1 MTTWRDIKNKCAE
14 LIPPFNDNLLLN
26 FRRRKVGEA
35 KDFLDTVLRHN
46 FKLFSGKM
54 EYIGYDVCD
63 PDEQIEYIK
72 NAKILRRC
80 FDINVSTFELVRY
93 KFMFEGMV
101 YHIYIKVP
109 FFQNEYILMSGT
121 KNYAL
126 LPIIEKGGIHRIS
139 GQTLRI
145 KVLRTPMNFNRNETK
160 MVTTTEGHV
169 DKDIIITGKIHQ
181 KKTTSKKLG
190 GMPIILYNLATMP
203 LHDVLAAYG
212 FAEDEFHLVTMMTD
226 LEHFEYI
233 AIREGVYLKIKRG
246 VMEDRNKRRFII
258 SYMACINA
266 YPIFDD
272 IRILYSNNCW
282 YYRTIMGKYIDP
294 TSDNMQ
300 RLYDNAVK
308 HLETTNTVVDPISQ
322 IQLASAGLPVKDIY
336 DLIRQLFFR
345 IDELII
351 DYDPRDLYSKKI
363 GTLNQLLA
371 PCVEKINLAQ
381 FRLINNKNEA
391 LSPQTVASFAAR
403 SSQYSNYLTHSEIF
417 RSNPTFQND
426 NYLLSI
432 GTKCFRTTEEI
443 ETRRPARSGHKS
455 SIPRPGLAAHP
466 SRLVVTS
473 LTSIS
478 SSSPLVSG
486 DINPYLQIDDNGD
499 IIKPPWADEI
509 AHIFD

>member
-1 MTTWRDIKNKCAE
+1 MNCREIVKMCSDQA
-14 LIPPFNDNLLLN
+14 PPFNDYLLLD
-26 FRRRKVGEA
+26 FRRQKIAQA
-35 KDFLDTVLRHN
+35 KDFLDTVFRHN
-46 FKLFSGKM
+46 FQLFEGKLQ
-54 EYIGYDVCD
+54 YIGYTVCD

-80 FDINVSTFELVRY
+80 FDINVTTSELVRY
-93 KFMFEGMV
+93 MFTFQGET
-101 YHIYIKVP
+101 YSIYIRVA
-109 FFQNEYILMSGT
+109 FMQNEYVLVAGT
-121 KNYAL
+121 KNYPL
-126 LPIIEKGGIHRIS
+126 LPIIERGGIHRIS

-160 MVTTTEGHV
+160 MVVTVEGKV
-169 DKDIIITGKIHQ
+169 YKDIIVTGKIHQ

-190 GMPIILYNLATMP
+190 GMPIILYNLAVQP
-203 LHDVLAAYG
+203 LYDVTASYG
-212 FAEDEFHLVTMMTD
+212 FEPGEFQLVSEMTD
-226 LEHFEYI
+226 LEAFEYI
-233 AIREGVYLKIKRG
+233 QIREGVYLRFKRG
-246 VMEDRNKRRFII
+246 LMENRDKRRFII
-258 SYMACINA
+258 SYITCINA

-272 IRILYSNNCW
+272 IRILYSANCW

-308 HLETTNTVVDPISQ
+308 HLETTNTVVDPISRM
-322 IQLASAGLPVKDIY
+322 QLTAANVPVNDIY
-336 DLIRQLFFR
+336 DLIRQIFFR
-345 IDELII
+345 IDDLII
-351 DYDPRDLYSKKI
+351 DYDPRDLYNKKI

-371 PCVEKINLAQ
+371 PLVEKINLAQ
-381 FRLINNKNEA
+381 FRVINNKNES
-391 LSPQTVASFAAR
+391 LSPQSVASFAAR
-403 SSQYSNYLTHSEIF
+403 SSQYSNYLIHSEIF

-432 GTKCFRTTEEI
+432 GTKCFRTTEEV

-455 SIPRPGLAAHP
+455 SIPRPSLVAHP

-499 IIKPPWADEI
+499 ILKPAWADEI
-509 AHIFD
+509 AHVFD

>member
-1 MTTWRDIKNKCAE
+1 MKWRDVVQRCSDMT
-14 LIPPFNDNLLLN
+14 PPFNDDLLLR
-26 FRRRKVGEA
+26 FRRKKVDEA
-35 KDFLDTVLRHN
+35 KDFLDTVFRHN
-46 FKLFSGKM
+46 FKLFEGKLD
-54 EYIGYDVCD
+54 YIGYDVCD

-80 FDINVSTFELVRY
+80 YDINVSTFELVRY
-93 KFMFEGMV
+93 TFTFEHNP
-101 YHIYIKVP
+101 YHIYIRVP

-126 LPIIEKGGIHRIS
+126 LPIIERGGIHRIS

-160 MVTTTEGHV
+160 MVTTVEGKV
-169 DKDIIITGKIHQ
+169 YKDIIVTGKIHQ

-190 GMPIILYNLATMP
+190 GMPVILYNLATQP
-203 LHDVLAAYG
+203 LYDVTASYG
-212 FAEDEFHLVTMMTD
+212 FAPEEFQLVTQMDD
-226 LEHFEYI
+226 LERFEYI
-233 AIREGVYLKIKRG
+233 PIREGVYLKFTRG
-246 VMEDRNKRRFII
+246 LMENRLKRRFII
-258 SYMACINA
+258 SYITCINA

-272 IRILYSNNCW
+272 IRILYSVNCW

-294 TSDNMQ
+294 TSENMQ

-322 IQLASAGLPVKDIY
+322 IQLAAAGLPVHDIY
-336 DLIRQLFFR
+336 DLIRQIFFR

-351 DYDPRDLYSKKI
+351 DYDPRDLYNKKI

-381 FRLINNKNEA
+381 FRLINNKNET

-403 SSQYSNYLTHSEIF
+403 SSQYSNYLIHSEIF
-417 RSNPTFQND
+417 RSNPTFMND

-432 GTKCFRTTEEI
+432 GTKCFRTTEEV
-443 ETRRPARSGHKS
+443 ETRRPSRSGHKS
-455 SIPRPGLAAHP
+455 SIPRQGLVAHP
-466 SRLVVTS
+466 SRLVVMA

-499 IIKPPWADEI
+499 IIKPAWAEEI
-509 AHIFD
+509 AHVFD